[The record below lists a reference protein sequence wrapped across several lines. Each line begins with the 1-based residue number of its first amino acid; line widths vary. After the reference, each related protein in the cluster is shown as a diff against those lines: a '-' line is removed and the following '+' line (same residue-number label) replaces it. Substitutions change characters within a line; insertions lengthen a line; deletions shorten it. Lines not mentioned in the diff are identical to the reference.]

1 MKPATLLML
10 KENLKNLK
18 LANMFRH
25 LESQIRQAREEGLA
39 YGDFLLEL
47 TEIELRI
54 RAENRDRRRIREA
67 RFPLLKPLETF
78 DFSKVP
84 DLSKR
89 QIKELAS
96 SCDYI
101 KERRNII
108 FMGRSGAGKTHLA
121 TALGLEACQQNFKTR
136 FVSGYA
142 LANELIES
150 YDDRSLSRIIGRY
163 KRLDLLVLDELG
175 YVPFSKEG
183 AELLFQILAER
194 HEQGSVII
202 TTNLGFADWTK
213 IFGEASMTAALL
225 DRLTHNAYIIECNWD
240 SYRLKQSLKNKR
252 HL

>member
-10 KENLKNLK
+10 KENLGNLK
-18 LANMFRH
+18 LTNMFRH
-25 LESQIRQAREEGLA
+25 LESQIRQATENGVS

-47 TEIELRI
+47 TDIELRI
-54 RAENRDRRRIREA
+54 RAENRDKRRVREA

-78 DFSKVP
+78 DFHAVP
-84 DLSKR
+84 NLNKR
-89 QIKELAS
+89 SIKELT

-108 FMGRSGAGKTHLA
+108 FMGRSGTGKTHLA

-142 LANELIES
+142 LANELIEA
-150 YDDRSLSRIIGRY
+150 YDDRDLSRIVNRY
-163 KRLDLLVLDELG
+163 KRFDLLVLDELG

-183 AELLFQILAER
+183 AELLFQVLAER
-194 HEQGSVII
+194 HEQGSIII

-213 IFGEASMTAALL
+213 IFGDPNMTAALL
-225 DRLTHNAYIIECNWD
+225 DRLTHNAHIIECDWD
-240 SYRLKQSLKNKR
+240 SYRLKQSLRNRK
-252 HL
+252 